1 MQDWLT
7 NPLLVRVFVTL
18 LLIIAVAA
26 ARSVIAGRIGH
37 RQNVPEERLRRDLF
51 YMRSGLSLVLVI
63 GLFMIWI
70 GQIQSVLLSLTA
82 VTVAIVIAT
91 KELLMCVSGFL
102 LRTTGKL
109 FSVGDWIECNGM
121 RGEVTDLTLLSTT
134 LLERET
140 GARGYGF
147 SGRTLILPNSVFL
160 SHPVH
165 RESPG
170 RDFVSHRFGI
180 TLENPVDA
188 AAAVDWLSRRA
199 EEACHPFLEEA
210 RARKA
215 KVQRQLGV
223 TLGGAE
229 PAVTMATTDLG
240 KIHLHVAL
248 FCPTTKAVELE
259 QQITADFLAAV
270 RDGRVPGDHP
280 DRASQESDRN

>member
-1 MQDWLT
+1 MSEG
-7 NPLLVRVFVTL
+7 
-18 LLIIAVAA
+18 IAVSGATD
-26 ARSVIAGRIGH
+26 VGFDDTDL
-37 RQNVPEERLRRDLF
+37 ERRRRDLF

-63 GLFMIWI
+63 GLFTIWI

-147 SGRTLILPNSVFL
+147 NGRTLILPNSVFL

-165 RESPG
+165 REFPG

-180 TLENPVDA
+180 TLEHPVDA
-188 AAAVDWLSRRA
+188 ATAVDWLYQRA
-199 EEACHPFLEEA
+199 KEACHPFIEEA
-210 RARKA
+210 NVRK
-215 KVQRQLGV
+215 VRLQRQLGV
-223 TLGGAE
+223 TLSDAE
-229 PAVTMATTDLG
+229 PTVTVATTDIG
-240 KIHLHVAL
+240 KIQLQVAL
-248 FCPTTKAVELE
+248 FCPTSKAVELE
-259 QQITADFLAAV
+259 REITADFLTAV
-270 RDGRVPGDHP
+270 RDGRIPVDLPGQASP
-280 DRASQESDRN
+280 DPDGN

>member
-1 MQDWLT
+1 MQQWLT
-7 NPLLVRVFVTL
+7 DSLVVRLFVTV
-18 LLIIAVAA
+18 LLIVGIAV
-26 ARSVIAGRIGH
+26 ARSVIAARLAH
-37 RQNVPEERLRRDLF
+37 RQDVPEERRRRDLF

-134 LLERET
+134 LLEREAGT
-140 GARGYGF
+140 RGYGF
-147 SGRTLILPNSVFL
+147 TGRTFILPNSVFL

-165 RESPG
+165 RENLG
-170 RDFVSHRFGI
+170 RDFVSHRFAI
-180 TLENPVDA
+180 TLENPIDA
-188 AAAVDWLSRRA
+188 AVAVEWLRQRAA
-199 EEACHPFLEEA
+199 EACSAFLAEA
-210 RARKA
+210 RAQRA
-215 KVQRQLGV
+215 KTERRLGV

-229 PAVTMATTDLG
+229 PAVTIATTDIG
-240 KIHLHVAL
+240 KMQLQVAL
-248 FCPTTKAVELE
+248 LCPAAKAVALE
-259 QQITADFLAAV
+259 QEIVADFLSAV
-270 RDGRVPGDHP
+270 RDGRVPGDQSP
-280 DRASQESDRN
+280 GTVPKTDTD

>member
-1 MQDWLT
+1 MQQWLT
-7 NPLLVRVFVTL
+7 DPLVARLFVTV
-18 LLIIAVAA
+18 LLIAAVAV
-26 ARSVIAGRIGH
+26 ARSVIAGRIAH
-37 RQNVPEERLRRDLF
+37 RQNVPEERRRRDLF

-82 VTVAIVIAT
+82 VTVAIVIAI

-134 LLERET
+134 LLELDT

-147 SGRTLILPNSVFL
+147 TGRTFILPNSVFL

-165 RESPG
+165 RENQG
-170 RDFVSHRFGI
+170 RDFVSHRFAI

-188 AAAVDWLSRRA
+188 VAAVEWLEQRA
-199 EEACHPFLEEA
+199 GEACSAFLAEA
-210 RARKA
+210 RT
-215 KVQRQLGV
+215 QRGNTERRLGV
-223 TLGGAE
+223 TLGGVE
-229 PAVTMATTDLG
+229 PAVTVATTDIG
-240 KIHLHVAL
+240 KIQLHIAL
-248 FCPTTKAVELE
+248 FCPAAKAVALE
-259 QQITADFLAAV
+259 REITADFLAAV
-270 RDGRVPGDHP
+270 HDSRIPGGHTP
-280 DRASQESDRN
+280 DA